1 MAEKNFSY
9 DDYMNVIIEKAV
21 EAARARAEYNK
32 SIWGEQWTRNLD
44 EDLVKYAD
52 DYREKLKKK
61 KPYESI
67 TEKELSDIANYPA
80 DSTMQW
86 IDGNFKGASP
96 WEAQKQAEASKIL
109 PLLLGAAEEG
119 KDWYSRSAL
128 DLKGIGKKEFDYD
141 TSTPEGFQGFLNKL
155 GEYQQQYDRAKMLKE
170 FQDSGSNYWLS
181 KLFYPSMT
189 QEIENAI
196 ATGEGG
202 DDATLKKLGA
212 LDIVANTGMAL
223 SPSIAI
229 RGVNPLLM
237 GSIDALGQGAVEAG
251 RQAAKEQLSK
261 TGQEAD
267 YSDAILAASL
277 GATRPGMATMA
288 AGATQTLPGKVAQ
301 DFARGFRRGSRT
313 GGSEE
318 RARVANAVRDYNEV
332 IANRINQ
339 TKEKIDKNTLKFILT
354 DHKGNLGD
362 AVKVPE
368 MAKLF
373 GVKPNTNGKYSAK
386 EILKYYDLNPD
397 VPKLIGVKDGQVA
410 YYGLRENSRIPAT
423 SEFPTSKID
432 NWLGRHQP
440 EMSLGK
446 DKYDTYSKL
455 FPEKA
460 ADLDAN
466 RAAYVLGQLG
476 GKAIADVGG
485 RVEPIA
491 KANPLKIGESKAIQ
505 KSYTESYKDESWYK
519 NLNKE
524 AKKILDEAFKK
535 KEEEE

>member
-1 MAEKNFSY
+1 MAEKKITY
-9 DDYMNVIIEKAV
+9 DDYLDIIINKAV
-21 EAARARAEYNK
+21 EAAKARADYNK
-32 SIWGEQWTRNLD
+32 EIWGEQWSKNID
-44 EDLVKYAD
+44 EDILKYANQ
-52 DYREKLKKK
+52 YREALAKK
-61 KPYESI
+61 KPYKDI
-67 TEKELSDIANYPA
+67 TEKELSDIAEFPA
-80 DSTMQW
+80 DSMMQW
-86 IDGNFKGASP
+86 VDGNFRGDSP
-96 WEAQKQAEASKIL
+96 WDVEKKVEASKIM
-109 PLLLGAAEEG
+109 PLLLGEAKEG
-119 KDWYSRSAL
+119 KDWYSRTPL
-128 DLKGIGKKEFDYD
+128 DLRGIGKKEFRYD

-155 GEYQQQYDRAKMLKE
+155 GEYQQQYDRANMLKE

-202 DDATLKKLGA
+202 DEATLKKLRA
-212 LDIVANTGMAL
+212 LDIGANTAMAL
-223 SPSIAI
+223 TPSIAI

-237 GSIDALGQGAVEAG
+237 GSIDALGQGTVEAG

-261 TGQEAD
+261 TGQNAD

-288 AGATQTLPGKVAQ
+288 AGATQTLPGKFAQ
-301 DFARGFRRGSRT
+301 DLARGFRSGSRT
-313 GGSEE
+313 GGSVE

-332 IANRINQ
+332 IANRINM
-339 TKEKIDKNTLKFILT
+339 TAPNIDKNELKFILT
-354 DHKGNLGD
+354 DHKGKLAD

-373 GVKPNTNGKYSAK
+373 GVTPNANGKYSA
-386 EILKYYDLNPD
+386 EQILKYYDLNPE
-397 VPKLIGVKDGQVA
+397 VPKVLGIKNGEIS
-410 YYGLRENSRIPAT
+410 YGLRDNSRIPDA

-440 EMSLGK
+440 YMSLGK
-446 DKYDTYSKL
+446 DKYGTYQNL

-476 GKAIADVGG
+476 GKVIADVGG
-485 RVEPIA
+485 RAEPIA
-491 KANPLKIGESKAIQ
+491 KANPLKIGESKAVQ
-505 KSYTESYKDESWYK
+505 KSYTERYKDQPW
-519 NLNKE
+519 
-524 AKKILDEAFKK
+524 FKK
-535 KEEEE
+535 LDAESKKLLEEVLKAKSEE